1 MNFELPNEIRMLN
14 DWVTRFL
21 RDERLPLKT
30 AVLQLKASG
39 KQMLL
44 PQKHARLDT
53 RSRALE
59 LQGLNS

>member
-1 MNFELPNEIRMLN
+1 MSFELPNENRMLN
-14 DWVTRFL
+14 DWVACFVH
-21 RDERLPLKT
+21 DKRLSLKT

-44 PQKHARLDT
+44 PQKHERLDT

-59 LQGLNS
+59 LQGLDS